1 MPKKQNIFWVTI
13 IYQVFWSSN
22 ILDVWYTS
30 SWWSLYNR
38 LIFLI
43 KLVGLMHVGRKKK
56 IIACD
61 VSIKCPQV

>member
-56 IIACD
+56 L
-61 VSIKCPQV
+61 